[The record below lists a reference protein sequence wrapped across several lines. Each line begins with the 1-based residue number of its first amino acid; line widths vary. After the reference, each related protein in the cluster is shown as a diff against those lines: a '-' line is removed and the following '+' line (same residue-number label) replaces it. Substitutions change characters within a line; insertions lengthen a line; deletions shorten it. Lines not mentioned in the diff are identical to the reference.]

1 VITALSNKKD
11 QFFKCNQNSYSQKPD
26 FIIPSSIKPPTTK
39 LKHPTFK
46 KYFKASNRSDISLPH
61 IDLVVKV

>member
-1 VITALSNKKD
+1 M
-11 QFFKCNQNSYSQKPD
+11 CNQNSYSQKPD